1 MFIVI
6 DLKPGESAPKGK
18 NRVPNH
24 RQYGLTA
31 VQTHSL
37 TGRVLR
43 YMHETGGW
51 AEIDDGDPVWP
62 MVYNTVS
69 GASRAVKIANPPTG
83 LLGDSR
89 LAIWVKEDCPEPNS
103 RAKDFCRHLQCALLN
118 QS

>member
-24 RQYGLTA
+24 LQYGLTA
-31 VQTHSL
+31 IQL
-37 TGRVLR
+37 DPMTGRVLR

-51 AEIDDGDPVWP
+51 AEMDSGDPVWP

-69 GASRAVKIANPPTG
+69 GANRAVKIANPPAG
-83 LLGDSR
+83 PLGNQR
-89 LAIWVKEDCPEPNS
+89 FAIWVKDDCPEPNS
-103 RAKDFCRHLQCALLN
+103 KAKIFCRHLQCSLVE
-118 QS
+118 